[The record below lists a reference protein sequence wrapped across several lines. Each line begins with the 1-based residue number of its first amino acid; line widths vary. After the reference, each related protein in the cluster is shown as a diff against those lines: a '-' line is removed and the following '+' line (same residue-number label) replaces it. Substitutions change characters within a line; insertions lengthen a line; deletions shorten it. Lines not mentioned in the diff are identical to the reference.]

1 VTHDTRTFLWA
12 DPLIAASLLTRAPV
26 PVDHALAGARAGAA
40 SWAHPLAGAVIGA
53 LIGAAFAGGLA
64 LGLAPLLAAVT
75 AIALGLILTGALH
88 EDGLADCADGFG
100 GGYTPARRLE
110 IMKDSRLGT
119 FGGAALMLALLAKAI
134 LLSGFSGPG
143 AIWALALSGAVS
155 RAFTAAALAWVPPA
169 RADGLSARAGGG
181 RGGSPGGARGGAPP
195 AGGGGGAARAGA
207 PGLPTV
213 LAAVALALAL
223 AMVLGGASSAL
234 GALAAAGLAALII
247 HRIALRLIGGQ
258 TGDVL
263 GAAQVLGEIAALA
276 TLAGQA

>member
-1 VTHDTRTFLWA
+1 VTHETRTFLWV

-53 LIGAAFAGGLA
+53 LIGAAHAGGLA
-64 LGLAPLLAAVT
+64 LGLAPLTAAVA

-119 FGGAALMLALLAKAI
+119 FGGAALTLALVAKAS

-143 AIWALALSGAVS
+143 AIAALAIAGAVS
-155 RAFTAAALAWVPPA
+155 RAFTAAGLAWVPPA
-169 RADGLSARAGGG
+169 RAGGLS
-181 RGGSPGGARGGAPP
+181 
-195 AGGGGGAARAGA
+195 ARAGA
-207 PGLPTV
+207 PGLLTV
-213 LAAVALALAL
+213 VAAIALALVL
-223 AMVLGGASSAL
+223 ATTLGGAPSAL
-234 GALAAAGLAALII
+234 RALAAAGLAALIV

-276 TLAGQA
+276 TLAGRG